1 MKGWISVVVGVLLLL
16 AGVVWGLQGAG
27 VLGGSAMSGKTLWEV
42 VGPIVAVIGL
52 VLLLAGAV
60 WVRRGRRTAA

>member
-1 MKGWISVVVGVLLLL
+1 MKGWISVVVGALLLL
-16 AGVVWGLQGAG
+16 AGAVWGLQGAG

-52 VLLLAGAV
+52 VLLLVGV
-60 WVRRGRRTAA
+60 SWVRRARRAAA